1 VTRPR
6 PCPEDRLRAA
16 FAAHSTRVLAYAL
29 RHVDPQSAV
38 TTALHHLA
46 GVAAAAPNDIGDG
59 RYWHMVVQE
68 QQHGPGNQPDM
79 TSRLE
84 SWVDQD
90 GRLWRHDV
98 RTTGNTQTQDYFE
111 FAPGTYDLNY
121 PSPDYLRT
129 LPTDADALYDFLDAH
144 VSGSAS
150 HEEAIFVAVGDM
162 LRGGFA
168 PPALRTAAIQVLER
182 LPHVTLSV
190 VTTDSLGRTVQQFD
204 FVDES
209 NRAGAVQSL
218 SFDPATAQ
226 IVDEGTTSHG
236 GDPLV
241 IDGPSG
247 RQVVSSDLDFTS
259 AVVLAQAVDQVPADV
274 LDRAEL
280 QH

>member
-1 VTRPR
+1 
-6 PCPEDRLRAA
+6 
-16 FAAHSTRVLAYAL
+16 
-29 RHVDPQSAV
+29 
-38 TTALHHLA
+38 
-46 GVAAAAPNDIGDG
+46 
-59 RYWHMVVQE
+59 
-68 QQHGPGNQPDM
+68 
-79 TSRLE
+79 
-84 SWVDQD
+84 
-90 GRLWRHDV
+90 
-98 RTTGNTQTQDYFE
+98 
-111 FAPGTYDLNY
+111 
-121 PSPDYLRT
+121 
-129 LPTDADALYDFLDAH
+129 
-144 VSGSAS
+144 
-150 HEEAIFVAVGDM
+150 

-190 VTTDSLGRTVQQFD
+190 VTTDSLGRTAQQFD